1 MSLLDFDSLNN
12 RLTNLN
18 VTAIKTATLSSASKR
33 LLPRDDAAIRY
44 TQVSLNGAIY
54 CISQF
59 MSHSFKTRILIVE
72 DEKEIAD
79 TLVYALTSDGFET
92 NWVSNISDA
101 HTAISNTQPSL
112 GIFDVGLPDGNG
124 FEFLKTLRQS
134 GHELPVIFLTARSEE
149 IDRIVGLEIGADD
162 YVVKPFS
169 PREVVARVKAILKRS
184 LAGQNASDKTTREE
198 TERQSTSVA
207 GKQTIFAHKA
217 EQRSIY
223 YQNTAIDLTR
233 AEYELLLAF
242 IAQPGRVFSRRQLIE
257 KIWSNNHPSDDRA
270 IDTHIKTLRAKLRS
284 LNPHQ
289 DFIVTHRG
297 FGYSLE
303 LPN

>member
-1 MSLLDFDSLNN
+1 MSNQ
-12 RLTNLN
+12 
-18 VTAIKTATLSSASKR
+18 AKTK
-33 LLPRDDAAIRY
+33 
-44 TQVSLNGAIY
+44 
-54 CISQF
+54 
-59 MSHSFKTRILIVE
+59 ILIVE

-79 TLVYALTSDGFET
+79 TLVYALSSDGFEPH
-92 NWVSNISDA
+92 WVSNISDA
-101 HTAISNTQPSL
+101 DKIMHTDLPSL
-112 GIFDVGLPDGNG
+112 GILDVGLPDGNG
-124 FEFLKTLRQS
+124 FEFLKKIRQS
-134 GHELPVIFLTARSEE
+134 GHELPVIFLTARNEE

-184 LAGQNASDKTTREE
+184 QSKQDTNVEDSLDTTDIYKKTVFE
-198 TERQSTSVA
+198 
-207 GKQTIFAHKA
+207 HKV

-223 YQNTAIDLTR
+223 FQDKPIDLTR
-233 AEYELLLAF
+233 AEYELLKTF
-242 IAQPGRVFSRRQLIE
+242 IDQPSRVFSRRQLID
-257 KIWSNNHPSDDRA
+257 KIWSSNHPSDDRA

-303 LPN
+303 LST